1 MDIQFYQEFKG
12 IKMLSMRKEET
23 PSQGLRHIQ
32 EQTERADHNSHNSV
46 LDSFNVFTFWML
58 DGAGEGRSGYN
69 H

>member
-1 MDIQFYQEFKG
+1 MQ
-12 IKMLSMRKEET
+12 
-23 PSQGLRHIQ
+23 
-32 EQTERADHNSHNSV
+32 RADHNSHNSD